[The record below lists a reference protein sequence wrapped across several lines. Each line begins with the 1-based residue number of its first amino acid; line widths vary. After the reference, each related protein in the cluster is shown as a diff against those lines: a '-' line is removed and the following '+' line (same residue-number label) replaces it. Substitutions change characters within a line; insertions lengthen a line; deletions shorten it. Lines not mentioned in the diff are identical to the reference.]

1 VCDSICTC
9 SLYMFPIH
17 VPYTTRPIS
26 GSLRERL
33 YVHSDAWVRKGG
45 ARGVGISLGRE
56 ERAQDTLCAS
66 PILFQSRTQPP
77 PAHGSTHR
85 SYPPRLYHTL
95 NRHTYLRCSVIKQQ
109 EVCTPHRGQTP
120 PTNAPR
126 RPPPPGLDMAGTA
139 GQKEQAAARPA

>member
-1 VCDSICTC
+1 VCD
-9 SLYMFPIH
+9 MFPIH
-17 VPYTTRPIS
+17 VPYTLYMFRIRHAR
-26 GSLRERL
+26 SLDLSET

-85 SYPPRLYHTL
+85 SYPPRLYHT
-95 NRHTYLRCSVIKQQ
+95 Q
-109 EVCTPHRGQTP
+109 
-120 PTNAPR
+120 
-126 RPPPPGLDMAGTA
+126 
-139 GQKEQAAARPA
+139 